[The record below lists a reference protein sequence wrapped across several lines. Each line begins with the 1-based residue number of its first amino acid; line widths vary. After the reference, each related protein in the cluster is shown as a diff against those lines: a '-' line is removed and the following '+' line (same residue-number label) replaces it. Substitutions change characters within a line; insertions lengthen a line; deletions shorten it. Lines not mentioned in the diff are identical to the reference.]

1 MEESKFFTK
10 GKVIIIVSSFVLISI
25 IIGFIFIRRS
35 NLRKAY
41 IKLENQMTNAAP
53 NYLLLE
59 KITLKTGEY
68 RKININEII
77 KDKLVTNSKAKDC
90 KGYVIAKNENKSNT
104 YKTYLN
110 CKSIYTTT
118 GYGSKE
124 TGTENKTKTQS
135 ENDTTKPVITLFGA
149 SKITVNLNSEYK
161 ELGATA
167 YDNVDKDLTSKI
179 KIKSTVDTTKVG
191 TYKVT
196 YTVSDKA
203 GNKATKTREVI
214 VKENVEDKKEEKDTT
229 VPIITFKTPDSYQ
242 NVCIGSKVDI
252 SKDGVYG
259 YTAQD
264 NVDGELTNEVK
275 IEGDINESS
284 KEGTYTIKYS
294 VKDKAGNEITAS
306 RNFSIV
312 SCSTPSTTATTPSV
326 PQENT
331 NSNTS
336 SSSSSS
342 SGNSSSSSNSGGTPS
357 SSSSSSSDSQNRP
370 DVNITNTK
378 IDVKS
383 IEAPYS
389 LTISVG
395 ETSNINATVLP
406 SNATNKSL
414 TYQSTNQN
422 VVTVTSSGDIRGV
435 SSGSARI
442 IITAHN
448 GVQKGVSVTVQ

>member
-10 GKVIIIVSSFVLISI
+10 GKVIIIVSFFILIAI

-104 YKTYLN
+104 YKTYLK

-264 NVDGELTNEVK
+264 NVDGDLTNEVK

-342 SGNSSSSSNSGGTPS
+342 SSN
-357 SSSSSSSDSQNRP
+357 SSSSSDSQNRP

-383 IEAPYS
+383 IEAPSS
-389 LTISVG
+389 LTINVG